1 MFVLMYSK
9 FILAHRNSPLPLP
22 SSALGIDH
30 NQERVGTR
38 QRVDLKTGHRYSSE
52 SIRQD
57 WWEQQVGGWHTCSA
71 WPSPRVNLKVWL
83 ASSGLVLGGD
93 SPSPRF
99 SIDWRS
105 CKHKRCL
112 HFSTRHKMSSC
123 NKTKLYTRTNTH
135 KKTFTFTQDTWFS
148 SICEAAMLWTAF
160 CICRRLLHNWP
171 MSSVLINTLLLKRWR
186 VCYMQLTA
194 VS

>member
-1 MFVLMYSK
+1 MRISRTIVIPLFRCILKSFCIPVIPVPSIVFVLVYSE
-9 FILAHRNSPLPLP
+9 FLRAYRNSPLALP

-38 QRVDLKTGHRYSSE
+38 QRVDLKTGDKH

-57 WWEQQVGGWHTCSA
+57 GWEWPWEAGGWHTCSA

-105 CKHKRCL
+105 CQQKCCLHVSTRLKMPSWNKTPHKR
-112 HFSTRHKMSSC
+112 KNI
-123 NKTKLYTRTNTH
+123 NKT
-135 KKTFTFTQDTWFS
+135 FSFTQDT
-148 SICEAAMLWTAF
+148 
-160 CICRRLLHNWP
+160 
-171 MSSVLINTLLLKRWR
+171 LIFI
-186 VCYMQLTA
+186 YM
-194 VS
+194 